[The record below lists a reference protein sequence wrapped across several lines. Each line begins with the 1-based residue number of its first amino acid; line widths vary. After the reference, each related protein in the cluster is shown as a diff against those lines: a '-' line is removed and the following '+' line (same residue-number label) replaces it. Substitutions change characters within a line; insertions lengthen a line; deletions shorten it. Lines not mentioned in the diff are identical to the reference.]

1 MIEHNNLET
10 FSSSSSSKS
19 ESIEMP
25 SVNKFNQPKHLC
37 IRLSTGPHYHS

>member
-1 MIEHNNLET
+1 MIEHNNIET
-10 FSSSSSSKS
+10 FSSKSKS

-25 SVNKFNQPKHLC
+25 SANKLNQPKHLC